1 MARLPDSHTRLLEAE
16 RIAQF
21 LMDVGHVD
29 TLHHI
34 TRARIWYLRSER
46 EVFLRGTPA
55 AAYICIPKVQGYMTH
70 ILEDLVA
77 QAAPFDGEV
86 PDFIVRVDAA
96 NWDALSYTEPAKTF
110 WRGRRKP
117 AADDVDWPV
126 GRERLIFH
134 ELKHIVQRVDSDG
147 ALRFSDEDG
156 RPVLALQPH
165 DAEFFH
171 DELESYGPTVC
182 GAVDTALAIAEG
194 GRQEQAARR
203 PRRLAS

>member
-1 MARLPDSHTRLLEAE
+1 MDRLQDSHTRLHEAE

-21 LMDVGHVD
+21 LLNVGHPE
-29 TLHHI
+29 TLHHV

-46 EVFLRGTPA
+46 EVFFRGTPA
-55 AAYICIPKVQGYMTH
+55 AAYICVPKVQGFMAP
-70 ILEDLVA
+70 ILADLVA
-77 QAAPFDGEV
+77 QAAPFDGQD

-96 NWDALSYTEPAKTF
+96 NWDALSYTEPAQAF
-110 WRGRRKP
+110 WRARRRP

-134 ELKHIVQRVDSDG
+134 ELKHIVQRVDGDG
-147 ALRFSDEDG
+147 APRFSDEDG

-182 GAVDTALAIAEG
+182 GAVDTALAIAAG
-194 GRQEQAARR
+194 GRQEEAARAR
-203 PRRLAS
+203 PRRLA